1 MDTPDSSPSAR
12 TQVRRIADRARYDQ
26 ETVHRIIDAAWHCH
40 VAFASTGSV
49 HCIPTACWRENDR
62 LYIHGSNGSRLLK
75 ALADGIQACVSITHI
90 DGLVLARSAFHH
102 SMNYRSVV
110 IYGQFERIP
119 EEYKASA
126 LERFMQRVGAGR
138 EHEVRPP
145 DPTELAATTIL
156 YIPTTEAA
164 AKIRVGGPHDD
175 EADLTRPVWSGV
187 LPMRI
192 QQCEPVR
199 EADSTI
205 EAPGYVRSWPQPRAA
220 R

>member
-1 MDTPDSSPSAR
+1 
-12 TQVRRIADRARYDQ
+12 
-26 ETVHRIIDAAWHCH
+26 
-40 VAFASTGSV
+40 
-49 HCIPTACWRENDR
+49 
-62 LYIHGSNGSRLLK
+62 
-75 ALADGIQACVSITHI
+75 
-90 DGLVLARSAFHH
+90 
-102 SMNYRSVV
+102 MNYRSVV

-126 LERFMQRVGAGR
+126 LERFVQRVGAGR

-164 AKIRVGGPHDD
+164 AKIRVGGPKDD

-187 LPMRI
+187 LPMRT

-199 EADSTI
+199 EADSAI
-205 EAPGYVRSWPQPRAA
+205 EAPDYVRSWPGDRFPSVPGEFPSLLRPRASPVPPSA
-220 R
+220 GSEKLSLPVST